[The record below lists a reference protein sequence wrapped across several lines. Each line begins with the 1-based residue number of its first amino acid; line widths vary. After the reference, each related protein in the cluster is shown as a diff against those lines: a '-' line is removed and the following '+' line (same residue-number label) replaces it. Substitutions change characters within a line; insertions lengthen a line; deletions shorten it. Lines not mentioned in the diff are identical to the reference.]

1 MAQIYGKDYPSSYFE
16 YPASLKSQSGGKQH
30 CINFQ
35 AFDFKKND
43 SPVWGCAL
51 YIPGDSLTTSFKS
64 AYDSPA
70 LGLGMGKGMELM
82 NKMRGG
88 VGGGGRKDASP
99 SLAGSQGEIQAVAL
113 KLGAAKLGGDKATVI
128 AEQKTGFVINP
139 YIVAAYK
146 GPTDLRQHSF
156 SFKMM
161 PEDNDESVACMNITR
176 LFKAAMLPSHAGGNS
191 SAAPSML
198 FGYPDQFEI
207 KYMIGG
213 KDLND
218 TNHAHLFKIGRSVL
232 TECDLNYAT
241 ESLPLFFEGTQHPA
255 TIEMKLTFMETEV
268 MYREKVMNKGF

>member
-1 MAQIYGKDYPSSYFE
+1 MAQIYGQSYPSSYFE
-16 YPASLKSQSGGKQH
+16 YPASLKSQSGSKQH
-30 CINFQ
+30 WINFQ

-64 AYDSPA
+64 SYDTPS
-70 LGLGMGKGMELM
+70 LGLKAGKALELA
-82 NKMRGG
+82 KRLGTGG
-88 VGGGGRKDASP
+88 PAGGASISP
-99 SLAGSQGEIQAVAL
+99 SMAGAQGELAAVAKNL
-113 KLGAAKLGGDKATVI
+113 AAGKLGGDI
-128 AEQKTGFVINP
+128 ARQALEQTEGVVINP

-176 LFKAAMLPSHAGGNS
+176 LFKAAMLPSHAGGDS

-213 KDLND
+213 KDLNE

>member
-1 MAQIYGKDYPSSYFE
+1 MAQIYGKSYPSSYFE
-16 YPASLKSQSGGKQH
+16 YPASLKSQSGNKQH
-30 CINFQ
+30 WINFQ

-43 SPVWGCAL
+43 TPVWGCAL

-64 AYDSPA
+64 AYDSPE

-88 VGGGGRKDASP
+88 PAGGATISP

-176 LFKAAMLPSHAGGNS
+176 LFKAAMLPSHAGGDS

-213 KDLND
+213 KDLNE

>member
-1 MAQIYGKDYPSSYFE
+1 MAQIYGQSYPSSYFE
-16 YPASLKSQSGGKQH
+16 YPASLKSQSGSKQH
-30 CINFQ
+30 WINFQ

-43 SPVWGCAL
+43 TPVWGCAL

-64 AYDSPA
+64 AYDSPE

-176 LFKAAMLPSHAGGNS
+176 LFKAAMLPSHAGGDS

-213 KDLND
+213 KDLNE